1 MQPTSTASRLSR
13 PSFLN
18 FGQSGKKSPLGR
30 AAINRMTQN
39 LASTNKNYLARR
51 STIIEPQKQAVPI
64 REMWKNFDDD
74 EDKTSEQRKKDR
86 EKRFR
91 TKVKHVKDMEGFET
105 EDVGSDEDSDRDA
118 DETVLDV
125 SKIEE

>member
-1 MQPTSTASRLSR
+1 M
-13 PSFLN
+13 
-18 FGQSGKKSPLGR
+18 
-30 AAINRMTQN
+30 
-39 LASTNKNYLARR
+39 ASTNKNYLARR

-91 TKVKHVKDMEGFET
+91 TKVKHVKDMEVFET